1 MNFLRLA
8 LCGLLSLAIGGSA
21 LVLSA
26 AKGDDITLEEAL
38 ETNAFAPEYRDKI
51 PCTKDKVIGKW
62 NWATAEK
69 DEALADLPTPKK
81 PWKDLGKITALMG
94 KIDGILNGDPKKTKA
109 APIAEAFPGVP
120 KGEAELI
127 ERTVEIDPAISGW
140 HSLGLYAP
148 PGQKITVQVKG
159 KVKFDMD
166 LRIGCHTDFIT
177 LGHLEKHHD
186 NTLKR
191 PPKMTNTIRI
201 KAGEKK
207 VELANPFGGLIYLD
221 VKGVHEKHRP
231 VRVEIAGGIAS
242 PLYILGHKDSKG
254 VDIAVVKVEDWQ
266 KQLEETK
273 APWGEI
279 QVPRLIFSLPTD
291 YLRMLKVPRRLCKNL
306 QRGMAVQDWIIAWD
320 KCKDQLARPMRFV
333 IDEQISVGWGHS
345 GYPAMGYMAWGNCIK
360 DGSLV
365 NSGSWGLW
373 HELGHNHQWSPFRFD
388 GCTEVTVNIFSAISQ
403 TQAIEVPYER
413 AWDGGSIA
421 PEYMQESVQKFLT
434 KKNKTTFD
442 EEEDVRLKLYFFV
455 ELMRGLGYDAFRKV
469 AMRHHEEQPFN
480 NSTTNQERWD
490 WFLIALSEVTE
501 KNLVPYFELW
511 KIDLSEKAKN
521 KVISKMRTKKDA
533 QWSPCKG
540 YPRRLPDYAEEKA
553 AAAAKEAAERKA
565 VIEKRKKEQA
575 EKEAKER
582 RERAKKIL
590 QEI

>member
-1 MNFLRLA
+1 MNFLRLTLNA
-8 LCGLLSLAIGGSA
+8 LLCFAVFGNAF
-21 LVLSA
+21 VLNA
-26 AKGDDITLEEAL
+26 AKDDDITLEQAL

-51 PCTKDKVIGKW
+51 PCAKDKVIGKW
-62 NWATAEK
+62 SWATAEK
-69 DEALADLPTPKK
+69 DQALADLPTPKK
-81 PWKDLGKITALMG
+81 PWKDPGKINALMG
-94 KIDGILNGDPKKTKA
+94 KIDEILSGVPQKTKA
-109 APIAEAFPGVP
+109 APIAEVFPGVP
-120 KGEAELI
+120 EGEADII
-127 ERTVEIDPAISGW
+127 ERLVEIDPEISGW

-148 PGQKITVQVKG
+148 PGQKITVTVKG
-159 KVKFDMD
+159 KAKFDMD

-177 LGHLEKHHD
+177 TGHLEKNHD
-186 NTLKR
+186 GVLKR

-207 VELANPFGGLIYLD
+207 VELANPFGGLVYLD

-231 VRVEIAGGIAS
+231 VRVEISGGIAS
-242 PLYILGHKDSKG
+242 PLYVLGHKDAKG
-254 VDIAVVKVEDWQ
+254 VDIAFVKTEDWQ
-266 KQLEETK
+266 KQLAETK

-279 QVPRLIFSLPTD
+279 QVPRLIFSLPTE

-320 KCKDQLARPMRFV
+320 KCKNQLATPMRFV

-345 GYPAMGYMAWGNCIK
+345 GYPAMGYMAWGNCIR

-365 NSGSWGLW
+365 TSGSWGLW

-403 TQAIEVPYER
+403 TQAIEIPYER

-421 PEYMQESVQKFLT
+421 PEFMRNDIQSFLT
-434 KKNKTTFD
+434 KENKTTFD
-442 EEEDVRLKLYFFV
+442 EEENVRLKLYFFV
-455 ELMRGLGYDAFRKV
+455 ELMRGLGYDSFRKV
-469 AMRHHEEQPFN
+469 AIRHHEEQPFN
-480 NSTTNQERWD
+480 GESTNRDRWD
-490 WFLIALSEVTE
+490 WFMVTLSDVTE
-501 KNLVPYFELW
+501 KNLVPYFERW

-521 KVISKMRTKKDA
+521 KVKNGKHRTKI
-533 QWSPCKG
+533 WVPCKG

-553 AAAAKEAAERKA
+553 AAAAKAEAERQA
-565 VIEKRKKEQA
+565 VIEKRKKEKA
-575 EKEAKER
+575 EKEAAER